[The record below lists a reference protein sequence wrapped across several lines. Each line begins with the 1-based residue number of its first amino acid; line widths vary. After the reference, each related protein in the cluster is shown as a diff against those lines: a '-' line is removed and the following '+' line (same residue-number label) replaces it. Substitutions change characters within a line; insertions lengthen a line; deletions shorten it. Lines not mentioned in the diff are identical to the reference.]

1 MGQVQIYDRP
11 PSQHLTTPPKPPL
24 SSLSNG
30 TLDSSTPLEEDNG
43 RIQIHVKL
51 VTPNSIFPRE
61 NMICTIHYTCPPTFR
76 LAWSVRR
83 GY

>member
-43 RIQIHVKL
+43 RIQIHVQL
-51 VTPNSIFPRE
+51 VTPNSIIPRE
-61 NMICTIHYTCPPTFR
+61 NMIYTIIQVPTYF
-76 LAWSVRR
+76 
-83 GY
+83 

>member
-24 SSLSNG
+24 SSPTNG

-61 NMICTIHYTCPPTFR
+61 NMIYTRYTGPPTFR

>member
-24 SSLSNG
+24 SSLTNG

-51 VTPNSIFPRE
+51 VTPNSIFPVK
-61 NMICTIHYTCPPTFR
+61 IYDLHKIHVPTYF
-76 LAWSVRR
+76 
-83 GY
+83 